1 MSEDTMPRL
10 RAARNRKLPSRAVP
24 VAFAFFMSAIMAF
37 LMSGVIVAANSGIDA
52 DYPAR
57 VIGAYA
63 LAMPVAFVC
72 VLMVRPLV
80 LRLVAM
86 VCDMPA

>member
-10 RAARNRKLPSRAVP
+10 RAARSRKLPPKAVP
-24 VAFAFFMSAIMAF
+24 IAFAFFMSAIMAF

-52 DYPAR
+52 SYPAR
-57 VIGAYA
+57 VIGAYG
-63 LAMPVAFVC
+63 LAMPVAFIC
-72 VLMVRPLV
+72 VLIVRPLV

-86 VCDMPA
+86 VCEMPA